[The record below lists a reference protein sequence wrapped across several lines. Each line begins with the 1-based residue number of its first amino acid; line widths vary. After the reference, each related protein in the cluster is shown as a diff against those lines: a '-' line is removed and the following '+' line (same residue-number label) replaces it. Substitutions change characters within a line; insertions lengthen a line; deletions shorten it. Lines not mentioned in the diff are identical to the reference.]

1 MVVHTKWFNLML
13 EMRTLLLLAGL
24 ITWSLPAPASTLVVN
39 VIDVDTGQPVPDA
52 QVIIQE
58 GQPAEPFTATIV
70 QKNRQFD
77 PQLLVIAKGSE
88 VEFPNLD
95 NTLHHVYSFSPA
107 KMFDIELYADQPEAP
122 VVFDKT
128 GVVELGCNIHD
139 RMQAFILVV
148 DSGLRTATD
157 ASGQASIVLPE
168 AITQGDQITLNLW
181 HPRLTDT
188 TKMRTFTL
196 PLPLSGP
203 ADLSIP
209 LVPKP
214 SETGRLDR
222 LQNRLQD
229 I

>member
-1 MVVHTKWFNLML
+1 ML
-13 EMRTLLLLAGL
+13 DIRSLLLLTGFF
-24 ITWSLPAPASTLVVN
+24 TWSLVADGSTLAID
-39 VIDVDTGQPVPDA
+39 VIDSNTGEAVENA
-52 QVIIQE
+52 QVIVRE
-58 GQPAEPFTATIV
+58 GEPAEPVTAAIV

-77 PQLLVIAKGSE
+77 PQFLVIPKGSE

-148 DSGLRTATD
+148 NSGLRGATD
-157 ASGQASIVLPE
+157 ASGKASIPLPD
-168 AITQGDQITLNLW
+168 AVSQGDQVTLSLW

-188 TKMRTFTL
+188 TRTLTFTL
-196 PLPLSGP
+196 PLPLSEP

-209 LVPKP
+209 LAPKP
-214 SETGRLDR
+214 SKTGRLDR